1 MASVVPPPSGPPA
14 VPRGRPVALP
24 VTLLGGYLGAGKTTL
39 LNRLLATTTR
49 RVAVVVNDVGAIGVD
64 AALVADHDGATLTLT
79 NGCICCSIVDDLA
92 TTLDELRSLTSD
104 APPELVVVELSGV
117 GEPARVAPHVLAARC
132 RLDGVV
138 VVADAE
144 AIEELAGRRYVGDTV
159 RSQLAA
165 ADPVVLSKTDLVAD
179 GGAAARAFVVATAGP
194 RGDGREVVVVD
205 GSQVDPGTLLG
216 VTTATRP
223 ATPARPATRDAPGG
237 VVPPH
242 VVPPHVVPPHVVPPH
257 VVPPHV
263 VPPHVVPPHVVSVLD
278 VGGLDRAALLA
289 ALDTL
294 PADTARA
301 KGLVR
306 CAGEDDPVEVHVV
319 GRRREVRS
327 RPDLAA
333 WTTDDRLV
341 VIGAPVRPTP

>member
-1 MASVVPPPSGPPA
+1 VASVVPPPSGPPA
-14 VPRGRPVALP
+14 GPRVRPVALP

-49 RVAVVVNDVGAIGVD
+49 RVAVVVNDVGAVGVD

-165 ADPVVLSKTDLVAD
+165 ADLVVLSKTDLVAD
-179 GGAAARAFVVATAGP
+179 VGAAARAFVVATAGP
-194 RGDGREVVVVD
+194 RGDGRKVVAVD

-216 VTTATRP
+216 VTTSTR
-223 ATPARPATRDAPGG
+223 PARPATRDAPGG

-242 VVPPHVVPPHVVPPH
+242 VGPPHVG
-257 VVPPHV
+257 
-263 VPPHVVPPHVVSVLD
+263 PPHVVPPHVVSVLD

-294 PADTARA
+294 PADTVRA

-333 WTTDDRLV
+333 RTTDDRLV